1 MDLANKSHRSYNLI
15 VIRQSET
22 KYKTGAWWEGTKRQT
37 KGKTI
42 FTSNA
47 LRTPPKSYIS
57 DSFLKKNP
65 RYNLRWYKCY
75 SDHVNAYKLLQ
86 LRWKHNIN
94 RECSSV
100 HAVSVSTRQTEWE
113 RETGSQCMHERF
125 TRRHFNISK
134 PFRIHPVKF
143 HNEIPMNFIW
153 NSAVQF
159 STKPNQ
165 TKKAKWKIYL
175 LPRSS

>member
-22 KYKTGAWWEGTKRQT
+22 KYKTGAWWEGTKRQA

-94 RECSSV
+94 RESSSV
-100 HAVSVSTRQTEWE
+100 HAVCIHETDWVRARDRQSVYAWKIHSASFQHFQTISHSPSEI
-113 RETGSQCMHERF
+113 SQ
-125 TRRHFNISK
+125 
-134 PFRIHPVKF
+134 
-143 HNEIPMNFIW
+143 W
-153 NSAVQF
+153 NSNELYMEF
-159 STKPNQ
+159 CGSIFNQ
-165 TKKAKWKIYL
+165 T
-175 LPRSS
+175 